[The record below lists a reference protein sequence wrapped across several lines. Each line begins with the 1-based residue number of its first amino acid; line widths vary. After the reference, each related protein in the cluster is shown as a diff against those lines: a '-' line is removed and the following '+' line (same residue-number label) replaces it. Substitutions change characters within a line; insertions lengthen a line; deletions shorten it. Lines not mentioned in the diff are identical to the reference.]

1 MQALDGFGQL
11 ILELILFVLDAVNN
25 SIILIGYN
33 VLVQGQGLL
42 QRLNLTINNHQ
53 LFCAMANR
61 TEYLLGFLA

>member
-53 LFCAMANR
+53 FFCAMANR